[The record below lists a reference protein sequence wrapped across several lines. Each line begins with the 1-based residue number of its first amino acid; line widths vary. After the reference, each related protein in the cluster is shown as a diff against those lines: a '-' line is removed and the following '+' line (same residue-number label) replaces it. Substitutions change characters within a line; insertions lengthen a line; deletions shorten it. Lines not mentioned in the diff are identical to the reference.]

1 VPERHR
7 RVRILTPRL
16 IAAAHRHGVEVHVW
30 TVNDPAEMRRLI
42 EMGVDGIVTDRADL
56 ALETLRT

>member
-1 VPERHR
+1 M
-7 RVRILTPRL
+7 
-16 IAAAHRHGVEVHVW
+16 W